1 MADALAQALSVISD
15 DLIALRHDIH
25 RWPEPGFEE
34 VRTQAALRAA
44 LTAAGL
50 APRDCAGTGL
60 IVDIGSGSGPAIA
73 LRADID
79 GLRMTEAN
87 PDLPYRSERDGFAHM
102 CGHDGHAATLVGAG
116 RLLAG
121 VADRLPGRIRL
132 LFQPAEEGPGGAP
145 VMIEQGC
152 LEGIDEVYGMHNWPT
167 IPLGGLRTIAGPCM
181 AAVSEFAI
189 EIRGKGVHASQPQ
202 DGRDPVLAAAHVV
215 TALQSIVSRS
225 IHYQDRAV
233 VSVTT
238 IHGGEAFN
246 VIPDTVTL
254 GGTIRALSEESNQ
267 LIETRIAEIS
277 AGTAAAM
284 GCTAE
289 VRIKRMYPVLINAP
303 GPTALVESV
312 ARAHL
317 GDVSTEMLPMLGAE
331 DFAYYLQHRP
341 GCFFFL
347 GGGEAGRSN
356 AVCHATSYDYNDN
369 LIDIGVRFWLRLVEA
384 RMGVSL
390 FGPCTTVQGG

>member
-1 MADALAQALSVISD
+1 
-15 DLIALRHDIH
+15 
-25 RWPEPGFEE
+25 
-34 VRTQAALRAA
+34 
-44 LTAAGL
+44 
-50 APRDCAGTGL
+50 
-60 IVDIGSGSGPAIA
+60 
-73 LRADID
+73 
-79 GLRMTEAN
+79 
-87 PDLPYRSERDGFAHM
+87 
-102 CGHDGHAATLVGAG
+102 
-116 RLLAG
+116 
-121 VADRLPGRIRL
+121 
-132 LFQPAEEGPGGAP
+132 
-145 VMIEQGC
+145 MIEQGC

-167 IPLGGLRTIAGPCM
+167 IPLGCLRTIAGPCM

-189 EIRGKGVHASQPQ
+189 DVRGQGVHASQPQ
-202 DGRDPVLAAAHVV
+202 DGRDPVLAAAHLV
-215 TALQSIVSRS
+215 TALQSIVSRN

-233 VSVTT
+233 GSVTT

-254 GGTIRALSEESNQ
+254 GGTIRVLSEESNQ
-267 LIETRIAEIS
+267 LIETRIAEIA

-303 GPTALVESV
+303 EPTALVQAV
-312 ARAHL
+312 AREHL

-347 GGGEAGRSN
+347 GSGEAGRSN
-356 AVCHATSYDYNDN
+356 AVCHATNYDFNDN

-384 RMGVSL
+384 RLGVSL
-390 FGPCTTVQGG
+390 F